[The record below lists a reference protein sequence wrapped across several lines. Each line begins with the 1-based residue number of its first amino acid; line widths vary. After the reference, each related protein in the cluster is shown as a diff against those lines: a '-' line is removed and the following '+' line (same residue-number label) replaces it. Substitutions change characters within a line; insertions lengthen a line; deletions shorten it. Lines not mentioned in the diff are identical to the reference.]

1 MADRGKMQL
10 ATKKLKENIKLGLG
24 FLPDKLYLK
33 LMYYFKTGKKL
44 NLKNPQTYNEK
55 IQWLKLHDRNPL
67 YATLVDKYAVKKYVA
82 DTIGEEYVIP
92 LLGVWEKSEDID
104 FDKLPDEFI
113 LKTTH
118 DSGTHVICKDKKSFD
133 YDEAQHILNHRL
145 KQNYYKFF
153 REWAYKDVKPRII
166 AEKLMRDESGAEL
179 KDYKFFCFDG
189 EVKALYVARDRN
201 IGQTKFD
208 FFDADFNRLDLKQ
221 HYPNSTVEIKKPE
234 NFYKMK
240 ELASLLSKGMP
251 HVRIDFYNINGK
263 IYFGEFTLYHLAGT
277 EKFEPEKWDYIF
289 GDWIDLS
296 KAYGSKHVNS

>member
-263 IYFGEFTLYHLAGT
+263 IYFGEFTLYHFTGT